1 MRITDA
7 LLGEHGVFYLLL
19 QDIEQA
25 LPAIEN
31 LAILQNRIAPL
42 AFSLEAHASLE
53 DELLFIALEP
63 HLGTQGG
70 PLAVM
75 RHEHDQIVSL
85 LERIPSAPDLA
96 QARALAAQM
105 IEVSRGHFRKEEQVL
120 FRMAQ
125 NFLDEDE
132 LSALGAKWS
141 ARRGPLITLEMP

>member
-1 MRITDA
+1 MLITDA
-7 LLGEHGVFYLLL
+7 LLGEHGVFYLLF

-25 LPAIEN
+25 LPTLDSPAA
-31 LAILQNRIAPL
+31 LRNRIAPL
-42 AFSLEAHASLE
+42 ALSLEAHASLE
-53 DELLFIALEP
+53 DELLFTALEP

-85 LERIPSAPDLA
+85 LERIPSAPDLV

-125 NFLDEDE
+125 KFLDEE
-132 LSALGAKWS
+132 TLSVLDAKWS

>member
-85 LERIPSAPDLA
+85 LERIPSAPDLV